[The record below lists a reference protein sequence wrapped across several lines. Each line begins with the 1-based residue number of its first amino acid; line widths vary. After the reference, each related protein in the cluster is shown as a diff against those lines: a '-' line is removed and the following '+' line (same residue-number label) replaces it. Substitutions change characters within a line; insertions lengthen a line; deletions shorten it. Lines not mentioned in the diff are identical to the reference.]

1 MYGNRLVAMRN
12 SLWFTFLLAFVLFS
26 CKKSVE
32 DCQLDEDILSQ
43 DLDLRI
49 ERLEDAFFQAKDQE
63 SILNLFEAYPD
74 FAEKILFLD
83 SYESPEV
90 LAEEILLANQDTLMR
105 ELYDEVKVHYPDV
118 TGLEKDLE
126 NAFKY
131 LQYYF
136 PEFKAPKVYT
146 FVSGFSSDVY
156 LDQDILV
163 IGLDYFLPFE
173 HRFQPPELPQY
184 ISKRYQREYIVP
196 TVVTAISSVFNQT
209 DLRESTLLAEM
220 IYYGKAYHFTKS
232 ILPCTSDQY
241 IIGYTQEEIAACF
254 ANEDFIWAHFVEE
267 DLFFETNP
275 FVIRKYT
282 GEAPSTDEISPDA
295 PGRIG
300 RWLGWNIVDDYR
312 FNNKFS
318 LPELMMETNT
328 DKIFRQSGYKP
339 RPQ

>member
-1 MYGNRLVAMRN
+1 MRN
-12 SLWFTFLLAFVLFS
+12 SLWIIFLVVLVFFS
-26 CKKSVE
+26 CKKSE
-32 DCQLDEDILSQ
+32 EECKLDKDILSQ
-43 DLDLRI
+43 EMTVEI
-49 ERLEDAFFQAKDQE
+49 ARLEDAFFQAKDEE
-63 SILNLFEAYPD
+63 SILRLFEAYPI
-74 FAEKILFLD
+74 FAERMLFLE
-83 SYESPEV
+83 SYESPEE
-90 LAEEILLANQDTLMR
+90 LAGEILMANQDSLML
-105 ELYDEVKVHYPDV
+105 ELYDEVKANYPDIED
-118 TGLEKDLE
+118 LEQDLE

-131 LQYYF
+131 IKYHF

-156 LDQDILV
+156 LDEDILV

-173 HRFQPPELPQY
+173 HRFQPPDLPQY
-184 ISKRYQREYIVP
+184 ISKRYEKEYIVP
-196 TVVTAISSVFNQT
+196 TVVTAISSVFNKT

-232 ILPCTSDQY
+232 ILPCTSDKY
-241 IIGYTQEEIAACF
+241 IIGYTEEEIAACF

-312 FNNKFS
+312 FNNSFS

>member
-1 MYGNRLVAMRN
+1 MRK
-12 SLWFTFLLAFVLFS
+12 SLLITLLLTLALFS
-26 CKKSVE
+26 CKKSTE
-32 DCQLDEDILSQ
+32 DCQLDEDILSV
-43 DLDLRI
+43 DLSVEI

-63 SILNLFEAYPD
+63 SILRLFEAHPL
-74 FAEKILFLD
+74 FAERMLFLD
-83 SYESPEV
+83 SYSSPEE
-90 LAEEILLANQDTLMR
+90 LADEILMANQDTLML
-105 ELYDEVKVHYPDV
+105 ELYDEVKAHYPDIV
-118 TGLEKDLE
+118 ELERDLE
-126 NAFKY
+126 YAFKY
-131 LQYYF
+131 IQYYF
-136 PEFKAPKVYT
+136 PEFKVPTVYT
-146 FVSGFSSDVY
+146 FVSGFSSDIY
-156 LDQDILV
+156 LDEEILV

-173 HRFQPPELPQY
+173 HRFQPPEIPQY
-184 ISKRYQREYIVP
+184 ISKRYQKEYIVP
-196 TVVTAISSVFNQT
+196 TVVTAISSVFNKT
-209 DLRESTLLAEM
+209 NLRESTLLAEM

-241 IIGYTQEEIAACF
+241 IIGYTEDEIVACF

-275 FVIRKYT
+275 FEIRKYT

-312 FNNKFS
+312 FNNSFS
-318 LPELMMETNT
+318 LPELMMETDT

>member
-1 MYGNRLVAMRN
+1 MRN
-12 SLWFTFLLAFVLFS
+12 SLWFTFLLALVLFS

-32 DCQLDEDILSQ
+32 DCQLDEDILAQ
-43 DLDLRI
+43 DLSVEI
-49 ERLEDAFFQAKDQE
+49 KRLEDAFFQAKDQE
-63 SILNLFEAYPD
+63 SILRLFEAYPE
-74 FAEKILFLD
+74 FAEKILYLD

-90 LAEEILLANQDTLMR
+90 LAEEIMLANQDTLMR
-105 ELYDEVKVHYPDV
+105 ELYDQVKVHYPDV
-118 TGLEKDLE
+118 TELEKDLE

-131 LQYYF
+131 IQYYF
-136 PEFKAPKVYT
+136 PEFKAPEVYT

-209 DLRESTLLAEM
+209 DLKESTLLAEM

-232 ILPCTSDQY
+232 ILPCTSDKY
-241 IIGYTQEEIAACF
+241 IIGYTEEEIAACF